1 MGFWENSWKCFLKKI
16 PANFQ
21 KRFFWQSFYKMGLNW
36 YYYLR
41 TLKKLELWGLL
52 QNYMG
57 VFGKKFHRFQE
68 RSNWKSSCSMISN
81 ILTVKKAQN
90 FSEGSNFSFFSGKTE
105 GFFEKNLIFWKTDTV
120 VKFVLEGV
128 RSIAFAWEVSK
139 RKRSD
144 FRFSCENR
152 WFFSKKTYVFS
163 KWLHVAYFLFKKCFK
178 WSFWMRLLIAFKKRV
193 FLKKPIIFLPKILGS
208 FKNH

>member
-1 MGFWENSWKCFLKKI
+1 MGFWEKSWKCFMKKI

-105 GFFEKNLIFWKTDTV
+105 GFFEKRLIFLKIWYSCQICSRRRQTHCICLRSLKTKT
-120 VKFVLEGV
+120 
-128 RSIAFAWEVSK
+128 
-139 RKRSD
+139 
-144 FRFSCENR
+144 FRF
-152 WFFSKKTYVFS
+152 
-163 KWLHVAYFLFKKCFK
+163 
-178 WSFWMRLLIAFKKRV
+178 
-193 FLKKPIIFLPKILGS
+193 
-208 FKNH
+208 